1 MARLIRELLWIVR
14 DLVHK
19 ISPQISI
26 PYTNFSTFAQNIC
39 KQTSLYSLTPNT
51 TKLRTLKTFDYGTD
65 KERSSIQ
72 GCIEKN

>member
-1 MARLIRELLWIVR
+1 MI
-14 DLVHK
+14 LVF
-19 ISPQISI
+19 
-26 PYTNFSTFAQNIC
+26 FSKFPTFAQNIC

-51 TKLRTLKTFDYGTD
+51 TKLRTLKIFDYGTD